1 MVSSPRRMEPHDE
14 EDDDCHRA
22 EVHVRRIESL
32 NGQIGDVHA
41 EIAQEY
47 SSGDLNVIR
56 DAIEA
61 RSQNAR
67 GRVQRP
73 AGCSKLRRHRHRLI
87 RKRPD
92 DDATHSD

>member
-1 MVSSPRRMEPHDE
+1 MTKKMTTAIARKYVE
-14 EDDDCHRA
+14 
-22 EVHVRRIESL
+22 RIESL

-61 RSQNAR
+61 RAKMRAAEAWADGLLESF
-67 GRVQRP
+67 
-73 AGCSKLRRHRHRLI
+73 
-87 RKRPD
+87 
-92 DDATHSD
+92 DATDID